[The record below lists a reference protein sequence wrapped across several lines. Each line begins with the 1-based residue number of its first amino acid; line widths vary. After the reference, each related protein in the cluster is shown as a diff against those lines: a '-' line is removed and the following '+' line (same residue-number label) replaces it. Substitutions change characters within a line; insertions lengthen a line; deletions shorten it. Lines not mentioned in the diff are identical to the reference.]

1 MPGARLR
8 GVRLHRRSIHPMPE
22 TTRDPYT
29 GLWTARVERDGRWY
43 IGVGRTEKEAV
54 QAAERKAGQ

>member
-1 MPGARLR
+1 
-8 GVRLHRRSIHPMPE
+8 MPE
-22 TTRDPYT
+22 THEDPYT

-43 IGVGRTEKEAV
+43 IGVGRTEQEAV